1 MNVCSYNRYIEHKIG
16 RIWLIGTGG
25 EGGLFRNVD
34 KVVLKETRFIAIFVL
49 LGSLL
54 MQAVFLV
61 IGAWDYTVLL
71 GNLLGAALAVGNFF
85 LMGLTVQKCL
95 TMSPEDAKKR
105 MKLSQQGRLLMMLV
119 VCMIGAAVPFCN
131 TIAVLVPQ
139 LFPRIGVTVRGLT
152 IKDQ

>member
-1 MNVCSYNRYIEHKIG
+1 MFK
-16 RIWLIGTGG
+16 
-25 EGGLFRNVD
+25 NVD
-34 KVVLKETRFIAIFVL
+34 KVVLKETRFITIFVL
-49 LGSLL
+49 LGSAL
-54 MQAVFLV
+54 MQAVYLI

-71 GNLLGAALAVGNFF
+71 GNLLGAALAAANFF
-85 LMGLTVQKCL
+85 LMGLTVQKCMDL
-95 TMSPEDAKKR
+95 PPDEAQKK

>member
-1 MNVCSYNRYIEHKIG
+1 
-16 RIWLIGTGG
+16 
-25 EGGLFRNVD
+25 
-34 KVVLKETRFIAIFVL
+34 
-49 LGSLL
+49 

-61 IGAWDYTVLL
+61 IGKWNITVLL
-71 GNLLGAALAVGNFF
+71 GGLYGAAIAVGNFF

-95 TMSPEDAKKR
+95 TLEPDDAKKR

-152 IKDQ
+152 LKGE